1 MEKVLQPSSTVEN
14 VGIGQVATHNLRK
27 GPFYHHLTY
36 YVTVWKTAATAGFT
50 SATLADALDT
60 LEVRIN
66 TQARRTIKA
75 IELDTIQTAW
85 GGIFA
90 TVATDYLL
98 NDAITID
105 NGGAD
110 RVNGNALGGANIN
123 GPGGVI
129 PPQSTQRPTTFE
141 FTIYFGEPWRKSY
154 SAERFF
160 GLPTS
165 WATGKT
171 VDVQV
176 ALKVPT
182 PGYTSVPQIRCE
194 EFIDFA
200 TGPHLKALANG
211 KPDTTTQEV
220 LPFVHY
226 WRINKNYSATQF
238 SITDWGNTSG
248 KLQQISLFAQVG
260 DALQKYTVKG
270 DGTTKR
276 DTTKFGNDNL
286 NYRYDWGVGVY
297 NANVTHIAGD
307 VSDDVVDW
315 FQFNLYRNFELAL
328 TLSQAA
334 AGNKNIVAIVQAY
347 DVITLP

>member
-27 GPFYHHLTY
+27 GPFYHHVTY

-50 SATLADALDT
+50 SATLADALD
-60 LEVRIN
+60 LIEVRIN

-75 IELDTIQTAW
+75 TELDTIQTAW
-85 GGIFA
+85 GAIYG

-110 RVNGNALGGANIN
+110 RANATGNPIQ
-123 GPGGVI
+123 GPGGTI
-129 PPQSTQRPTTFE
+129 PNTFTQRPTTFE
-141 FTIYFGEPWRKSY
+141 FTIYFSEAWRKSY

-165 WATGKT
+165 WPNGKT
-171 VDVQV
+171 VDVQI
-176 ALKVPT
+176 ALKVPS
-182 PGYTSVPQIRCE
+182 PAVAGLISVPQIRAE

-200 TGPHLKALANG
+200 TGPHQKALANG
-211 KPDTTTQEV
+211 KPDTSTPAV
-220 LPFVHY
+220 LPFVHF

-248 KLQQISLFAQVG
+248 KMQQITLFGQTG
-260 DALQKYTVKG
+260 DTLQ
-270 DGTTKR
+270 
-276 DTTKFGNDNL
+276 
-286 NYRYDWGVGVY
+286 
-297 NANVTHIAGD
+297 
-307 VSDDVVDW
+307 
-315 FQFNLYRNFELAL
+315 
-328 TLSQAA
+328 
-334 AGNKNIVAIVQAY
+334 
-347 DVITLP
+347 